1 MIKFKEFN
9 TQPYDVH
16 ITRFFEDLT
25 RNNPDDVFE
34 YVDLKCIDR
43 KLVLLVYRQTNR
55 GMYQLNRMLK
65 GEQQC

>member
-16 ITRFFEDLT
+16 ITRFFEDLN

-34 YVDLKCIDR
+34 YVDLKYIDR
-43 KLVLLVYRQTNR
+43 KLVILVYRQTNK
-55 GMYQLNRMLK
+55 GMHQLASMFK
-65 GEQQC
+65 

>member
-1 MIKFKEFN
+1 MIKLKEFN

-16 ITRFFEDLT
+16 ITRFFEDLN

-34 YVDLKCIDR
+34 YVDLKCVDR
-43 KLVLLVYRQTNR
+43 NLVILVYRQTNR
-55 GMYQLNRMLK
+55 GIHQISRMLK